1 MGGALVTAWTSV
13 PSVCRDLHVAA
24 YGRGLA
30 AGLGPRLR
38 TLFQR
43 TRCGVPGLLPGLHDL
58 MCRDPAGRLP
68 FPWYWNTVHDA
79 SADPTHVVGAI
90 LTGIGFLGAGIIV
103 KGGTNIRGL
112 TTAASIWGS
121 SAIGILVGVGFYV
134 AAIGLTVLFLVSLI
148 LVPRFEHRLP
158 ARTAI
163 LTTLRYRENHRP
175 QAEAVHHFLV
185 ERGLDIV
192 TDSLSISFD
201 NERFELRCVI
211 IASAMRLTD
220 TLTRMS
226 EELPQ
231 LPHIESFTVSHYSRG

>member
-1 MGGALVTAWTSV
+1 MLLHMAGALVLGWALGYERYFS
-13 PSVCRDLHVAA
+13 
-24 YGRGLA
+24 GRA
-30 AGLGPRLR
+30 AGSQVYCLVCTTSCAV
-38 TLFQR
+38 TL
-43 TRCGVPGLLPGLHDL
+43 L
-58 MCRDPAGRLP
+58 AGYPSL
-68 FPWYWNTVHDA
+68 WYWNTVHDA

-134 AAIGLTVLFLVSLI
+134 AATGLTALFLVSMI

-163 LTTLRYRENHRP
+163 MTTLRYRENHRP
-175 QAEAVHHFLV
+175 QTEAVHRFLE
-185 ERGLDIV
+185 ERGLNIV

-201 NERFELRCVI
+201 NQRFELRCVI